1 VYAQRPSVTTLSAFI
16 ATWFR
21 VHVST
26 VSIIYNHMYASLILT
41 SHLQASASSQLDMV
55 MPGAVSTSEQN
66 HPLVERQKLTCGV
79 SVCRLPAVCR
89 DFILSWCHTWSLLS
103 LHTKESQV
111 FRGPWSVPQRDLIG
125 AIHRFVMRDANRHV
139 LRKSQH
145 LHPSDAFLLPAM
157 WRRFPSTT
165 AAARGHAANRTSNN
179 SVEVCRYDR

>member
-1 VYAQRPSVTTLSAFI
+1 MHAQRPSVTTLSAFI

-26 VSIIYNHMYASLILT
+26 VSIIYNHMYASLILLT

-55 MPGAVSTSEQN
+55 MPGAVSTSGQN

-125 AIHRFVMRDANRHV
+125 AIHHFVMRDANRHV

-145 LHPSDAFLLPAM
+145 LHSKRCVSAPRNVASFSKHNSRCTRSRCKSHVEQL
-157 WRRFPSTT
+157 
-165 AAARGHAANRTSNN
+165 RGG
-179 SVEVCRYDR
+179 VQI

>member
-1 VYAQRPSVTTLSAFI
+1 
-16 ATWFR
+16 
-21 VHVST
+21 
-26 VSIIYNHMYASLILT
+26 MYASLILLT

-55 MPGAVSTSEQN
+55 MPGAVSTSGQN

-165 AAARGHAANRTSNN
+165 AAARGHTLQIARRTTPWRCAGNMTG
-179 SVEVCRYDR
+179 DRRLVRGCARIAKKGTSKSYACQD

>member
-1 VYAQRPSVTTLSAFI
+1 MVQGTCKHRVDHIQPHVCISDIDESPPSIS
-16 ATWFR
+16 R
-21 VHVST
+21 
-26 VSIIYNHMYASLILT
+26 
-41 SHLQASASSQLDMV
+41 SSQLDMV
-55 MPGAVSTSEQN
+55 MPGAVNTSEQN

-125 AIHRFVMRDANRHV
+125 AIHRFVMRDANRQV

-145 LHPSDAFLLPAM
+145 LHSKRCVSAPRNVASFSKHNS
-157 WRRFPSTT
+157 RCTRS
-165 AAARGHAANRTSNN
+165 HAANRTSNN
-179 SVEVCRYDR
+179 SVEVCR

>member
-1 VYAQRPSVTTLSAFI
+1 MVQGTCKH
-16 ATWFR
+16 R
-21 VHVST
+21 VDHIQPHVCISDIDE
-26 VSIIYNHMYASLILT
+26 SPPRISR
-41 SHLQASASSQLDMV
+41 SSQLDMV
-55 MPGAVSTSEQN
+55 MLGAVSTSEQN

-125 AIHRFVMRDANRHV
+125 AIHHFVMRDANRHV

-145 LHPSDAFLLPAM
+145 LHSKRCVSAPRNVASFSKHNSRCTRSRCKSHVEQL
-157 WRRFPSTT
+157 
-165 AAARGHAANRTSNN
+165 RGG
-179 SVEVCRYDR
+179 VQI